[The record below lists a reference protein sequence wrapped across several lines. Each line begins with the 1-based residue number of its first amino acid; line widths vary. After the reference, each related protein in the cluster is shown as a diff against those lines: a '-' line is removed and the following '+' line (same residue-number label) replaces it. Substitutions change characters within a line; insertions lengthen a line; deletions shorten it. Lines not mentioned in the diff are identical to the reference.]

1 MRFEAVFIHLHPRGP
16 KLPIEATAKY
26 LKKSKPFVQH
36 WVDQFKHEKN
46 VNDRPNVKPERVS
59 TSRENLQMVR
69 VFEQNPGMSLDQGV
83 EALRRRNVNV
93 SRSTLRRRLIAQ
105 EVRYRSTI
113 NKPLLTEIHIE
124 KRMNWAT
131 ENLHTD

>member
-1 MRFEAVFIHLHPRGP
+1 MNSGMFKVRFKAVFIHLHPRGP

-69 VFEQNPGMSLDQGV
+69 VFEQNPGMIS
-83 EALRRRNVNV
+83 
-93 SRSTLRRRLIAQ
+93 Q
-105 EVRYRSTI
+105 EVCYRFTM

-131 ENLHTD
+131 EN